1 MSIKDVIPEEKWDTI
16 ELKDAGKKSTGGISY
31 AGETLDNF
39 IGEVNLTGD
48 SDWKELIDA
57 MEVCDVAF
65 VSFKPDI
72 PEHGL

>member
-1 MSIKDVIPEEKWDTI
+1 M
-16 ELKDAGKKSTGGISY
+16 
-31 AGETLDNF
+31 GETLDNF
-39 IGEVNLTGD
+39 IGEVHLTGD

-65 VSFKPDI
+65 ASFKPDI